1 MRRHD
6 ATTVHHRL
14 LKTLCWVVIPHPRL
28 KNKTLRG
35 PRAIKKIG
43 GLRWVGWCSRT
54 WSGLL
59 LAAAACCLLGEHAHV
74 PIPEGMALGRG
85 IDPSDKPHGPASA
98 EPRAP
103 AARPTGYTKV
113 FHAHCAPNLPATTPR
128 RRLLSVA
135 PLVLAESVLYISG
148 CGLALYRRFACLGFG
163 NWRAR
168 LRRTSTPLGSA
179 AGAPNKANSKKIEK
193 YIFLLKK
200 SAGRAPSPSAHAP
213 TCPSQREWH

>member
-1 MRRHD
+1 M
-6 ATTVHHRL
+6 
-14 LKTLCWVVIPHPRL
+14 
-28 KNKTLRG
+28 
-35 PRAIKKIG
+35 
-43 GLRWVGWCSRT
+43 GWCSRT

-135 PLVLAESVLYISG
+135 PLVLAELVL
-148 CGLALYRRFACLGFG
+148 CV
-163 NWRAR
+163 
-168 LRRTSTPLGSA
+168 LRRERRPARRVCVILLGLSTTA
-179 AGAPNKANSKKIEK
+179 IVF
-193 YIFLLKK
+193 ILKK
-200 SAGRAPSPSAHAP
+200 RRAGRVPYATEA
-213 TCPSQREWH
+213 